1 MIKHCFCNA
10 VIPLIALCA
19 NLMMKYLLATAAL
32 CFSLNVA
39 TAQVKWMTWNE
50 AVEANAK
57 NPKKIFVD
65 VYTDWCGWC
74 KRMDQSTFSDKI
86 VAKALNDDFY
96 AVKFNA
102 EQKEDIVFNGKTYKF
117 VPGGRRGSHELAR
130 MLLQGRMG
138 YPTVVF
144 LNERVEVIQPVPGYQ
159 EPTAFLKV
167 VNYFGEDLYKT
178 TPWNE
183 YQGR

>member
-1 MIKHCFCNA
+1 MNA
-10 VIPLIALCA
+10 PRVNPMMKFLIAA
-19 NLMMKYLLATAAL
+19 VAL
-32 CFSLNVA
+32 CFTFNTA
-39 TAQVKWMTWNE
+39 NAQVEWMTWDE
-50 AVEANAK
+50 AVAANAK

-74 KRMDQSTFSDKI
+74 KRMDKATFADKT
-86 VAKALNDDFY
+86 VASALNEDFY

-102 EQKEDIVFNGKTYKF
+102 EQKDDIVFNGKTYKY
-117 VPGGRRGSHELAR
+117 VSGGRRGSHELAK

-144 LNERVEVIQPVPGYQ
+144 LNEEAEVIQPVPGYQ
-159 EPTAFLKV
+159 EPAAFLKV
-167 VNYFGEDLYKT
+167 VNYFSDDMYKT

-183 YQGR
+183 YVGG

>member
-1 MIKHCFCNA
+1 
-10 VIPLIALCA
+10 
-19 NLMMKYLLATAAL
+19 MMKYLLATAAL

-57 NPKKIFVD
+57 SPKKIFVD

-178 TPWNE
+178 TPWNK

>member
-1 MIKHCFCNA
+1 
-10 VIPLIALCA
+10 
-19 NLMMKYLLATAAL
+19 MMKFLITTAAL
-32 CFSLNVA
+32 FISLNFA
-39 TAQVKWMTWNE
+39 SAQQIEWMTWDE
-50 AVEANAK
+50 AVAANAK

-74 KRMDQSTFSDKI
+74 KRMDKATFADKT
-86 VAKALNDDFY
+86 VAKALNQDFF

-102 EQKEDIVFNGKTYKF
+102 EQKEDIVFKGKTYKF
-117 VPGGRRGSHELAR
+117 VAGGRRGSHELAR

-144 LNERVEVIQPVPGYQ
+144 LNENVEVIQPVPGYQ
-159 EPTAFLKV
+159 EPDAFMKV